1 MRLMISAHKS
11 IWAGH
16 YSNQLLLENTRTC
29 VLHWVIVNCSL
40 SEWVSS
46 VHSLSLSLFLS
57 VFLVLFLSLSL
68 CVCLS
73 LSINQSLSLSL
84 PLPPFLPPSLPL
96 SLSLSLSLPLSLP
109 PSRWSWLLLQNFYSY
124 LSCADIDKI
133 KKCIEKMSGGD
144 SVKSAPFSLT
154 SIPRI
159 STLKPQPLTKL
170 LTVKKSVTLFSSLL
184 ARSESSEVSFC
195 ISEHAHAVT
204 L

>member
-1 MRLMISAHKS
+1 M
-11 IWAGH
+11 G
-16 YSNQLLLENTRTC
+16 
-29 VLHWVIVNCSL
+29 VIC
-40 SEWVSS
+40 
-46 VHSLSLSLFLS
+46 SLSLSFSLSFLFCFCLYLS
-57 VFLVLFLSLSL
+57 VFV
-68 CVCLS
+68 S

-84 PLPPFLPPSLPL
+84 PLPPSLPL
-96 SLSLSLSLPLSLP
+96 SLSLSLSPSLSPSLP

-170 LTVKKSVTLFSSLL
+170 LTIKKSVTLFPSLL
-184 ARSESSEVSFC
+184 ARSESSEVS
-195 ISEHAHAVT
+195 
-204 L
+204 LYQ